1 MSGSLHFNFMK
12 NIKDIEIIKA
22 SRNQLLIQK
31 LNIKKKWF
39 SNMDEKDIEDF
50 TVNYLHLFF

>member
-1 MSGSLHFNFMK
+1 MK

-22 SRNQLLIQK
+22 SQNQLLIQTS
-31 LNIKKKWF
+31 NIKKKWF
-39 SNMDEKDIEDF
+39 SNMDEKDIKDF